1 MDGSE
6 QKVELSLSESGY
18 RSMLQRGF
26 MAKTEVEI
34 PAGRYTVK
42 AVARES
48 SQARMGS
55 LQQAFV
61 VPVPEAGANGRD
73 VAAALPARSIPAAS
87 LESGPLV
94 LSQRLIPLADLSVL
108 QQESLLASDAP
119 LIFRDV
125 QVQPLEAEP
134 IDRRQ
139 PVTFYYRLHNLQH
152 PRERREM
159 TARVQLTDESGRVSR
174 FPLIALGEG
183 MTQSWGQG
191 GVTVVFNLSFKSV
204 QPGKY
209 RLTVMTRAPAAG
221 GQSVIARSA
230 MTVAE

>member
-1 MDGSE
+1 M
-6 QKVELSLSESGY
+6 
-18 RSMLQRGF
+18 
-26 MAKTEVEI
+26 
-34 PAGRYTVK
+34 
-42 AVARES
+42 
-48 SQARMGS
+48 
-55 LQQAFV
+55 
-61 VPVPEAGANGRD
+61 
-73 VAAALPARSIPAAS
+73 
-87 LESGPLV
+87 
-94 LSQRLIPLADLSVL
+94 LSQQLTPLADLSAD
-108 QQESLLASDAP
+108 QQQGLLASGDP

-125 QVQPLEAEP
+125 RIHPVAAGP

-152 PRERREM
+152 PRESREM

-191 GVTVVFNLSFKSV
+191 RVTVVFNLSFRSV

-230 MTVAE
+230 LTVGE